1 MQLAINI
8 VTLQKFFSS
17 DNTETQKRQNK
28 RIKNNN
34 KINEKIHLFT
44 GRHHADYGDIGY
56 HKLQRQ

>member
-8 VTLQKFFSS
+8 VTLQKYFSS

-28 RIKNNN
+28 RIKNN